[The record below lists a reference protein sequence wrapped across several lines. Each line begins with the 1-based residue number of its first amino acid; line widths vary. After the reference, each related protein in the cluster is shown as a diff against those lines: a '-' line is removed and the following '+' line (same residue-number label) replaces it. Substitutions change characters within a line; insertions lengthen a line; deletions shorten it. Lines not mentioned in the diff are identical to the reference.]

1 MISLYGEHS
10 CQRASV
16 PTNLLLAACGPFVW
30 VILTWAAAQGARG
43 VSCKFTCNSSS
54 LSPPVIEEIFSAS
67 GPLENHQAAFQP
79 NVWWGGTL
87 EKGRS
92 DFQRAYWCHA
102 ICCCP
107 DEKELVFVRVCYR
120 AAVRVQ
126 ILINNSVSVH
136 QTLASFPAWEFFFF
150 FLSFSKTLLLLLLMK

>member
-1 MISLYGEHS
+1 M
-10 CQRASV
+10 
-16 PTNLLLAACGPFVW
+16 LLAACGPFVW
-30 VILTWAAAQGARG
+30 VILTWAAAQAARG

-54 LSPPVIEEIFSAS
+54 SLSPPVLEEIFSAS
-67 GPLENHQAAFQP
+67 GPLENHQPAFQL
-79 NVWWGGTL
+79 NVRWGGGTL
-87 EKGRS
+87 EKGPS
-92 DFQRAYWCHA
+92 DFQRAYWCRA

-120 AAVRVQ
+120 AAVRVR

-150 FLSFSKTLLLLLLMK
+150 FLVIFKNIAPVAPNEVEATRLSLLC